1 MNLSHDNLPS
11 SSRSSGSAFRRVG
24 ATVAVACAVTGS
36 IIGLGAMGALAVPTS
51 SSVAAPASSDAST
64 PDSTPDSTADP
75 MSHSAAKATFT
86 EADRAAF
93 AASPYAEE
101 ALNLAV
107 IWGTGVE
114 WAEGKAGSKIAAGIS
129 LPFAAGQATTV
140 AYTPDQERLALQLTT
155 VDFNGI
161 VRVAA
166 VWGSTD
172 LDSAKA
178 KMGSLLLAHQSLPAA
193 PAVFSDDDKI
203 RVFGLSGYTDDDAVK
218 LAGLWQTDTHSAI
231 LRAGAELLAEHELPL

>member
-1 MNLSHDNLPS
+1 MDHSHDNLPS

-51 SSVAAPASSDAST
+51 SSVAAPAFDDA
-64 PDSTPDSTADP
+64 STADP
-75 MSHSAAKATFT
+75 MTHSSAKVTFT
-86 EADRAAF
+86 DADRATF

-155 VDFNGI
+155 VDFHGI

-166 VWGSTD
+166 VWGSDD

-178 KMGSLLLAHQSLPAA
+178 DMGALVLAHQSFPAP
-193 PAVFSDDDKI
+193 PAVFSDDEKA
-203 RVFGLSGYTDDDAVK
+203 RAFGLWGYTDDDAVK

-231 LRAGAELLAEHELPL
+231 LRAGAELLAEHNLPL